1 MTGTIALY
9 ISSLR
14 KGGAE
19 RVMANLADHLSGR
32 GYRVVLVTTHK
43 AAEEYPVSAKV
54 CRLISEPGDEELK
67 RGRIGN
73 FIARFQKLRNIWKK
87 ESPDVILS
95 FIGKNN
101 IMAILTS
108 VGLNIPVAVSV
119 RGEPGEEYYSKG
131 LRLLAKGLFGIASGV
146 ILQTRESLSFFPDS
160 VRKKAVILKNPINPL
175 FFRERF
181 EGEREK
187 TIVAVGRIDE
197 NKNHQLL
204 IRAFARIADEFPD
217 YHLIIYGEGEK
228 RKELQ
233 GLTKDLNLEDR
244 ISLPGGIADVA
255 TKIYKTRVFVLSS
268 DTEGM
273 PNTLVEAM
281 VLGLTVISTDCPCGG
296 PAELIK
302 HRVNGLLTPVGDEKA
317 LTENL
322 RFVLENLHEA
332 DEMGKAAAIT
342 GEIYRPERI
351 CPEWENYLISLGLG
365 QNRR

>member
-1 MTGTIALY
+1 MTGTVALY

-19 RVMANLADHLSGR
+19 RVMANLADYLSSR

-43 AAEEYPVSAKV
+43 AEEEYPVSAKV
-54 CRLISEPGDEELK
+54 CRLISEPEDEELK

-73 FIARFQKLRNIWKK
+73 FMTRFQKLRNIWKREK
-87 ESPDVILS
+87 PDVILS

-101 IMAILTS
+101 IMTIMTS
-108 VGLNIPVAVSV
+108 IGLKIPVAVSV
-119 RGEPGEEYYSKG
+119 RGEPREEYYNKL

-146 ILQTRESLSFFPDS
+146 ILQTKESFSFFPWY
-160 VRKKAVILKNPINPL
+160 VRKKAVILRNPVNPD

-181 EGEREK
+181 EGERDK

-204 IRAFARIADEFPD
+204 IRAFARIANEFPD
-217 YHLIIYGEGEK
+217 YHLIIYGEGDK
-228 RKELQ
+228 REELCR
-233 GLTKDLNLEDR
+233 LTKDLNLEDR
-244 ISLPGGIADVA
+244 ISLPGSIDHVA
-255 TKIYKTRVFVLSS
+255 AKIYKTRVFVLSS

-281 VLGLTVISTDCPCGG
+281 ILGLTVISTDCPGGG
-296 PAELIK
+296 PAELIEHK
-302 HRVNGLLTPVGDEKA
+302 VNGLLTPVNDEKTLA
-317 LTENL
+317 ENL
-322 RFVLENLHEA
+322 QFVLNNLQKA
-332 DEMGKAAAIT
+332 DEMGKTAAIT

-351 CPEWENYLISLGLG
+351 CLEWENYLISLGLG

>member
-1 MTGTIALY
+1 MAGTVALY

-19 RVMANLADHLSGR
+19 RVMVNLADHLSSQ

-43 AAEEYPVSAKV
+43 AEVEYPVSEKV
-54 CRLISEPGDEELK
+54 CRVISEPEGEELK

-73 FIARFQKLRNIWKK
+73 FATRFRKLRNIWKR
-87 ESPDVILS
+87 ENPDVILS

-108 VGLNIPVAVSV
+108 MGLNIPVAVSV
-119 RGEPGEEYYSKG
+119 RGEPREEYYSKG
-131 LRLLAKGLFGIASGV
+131 LRLLAKSLFGIASGV

-160 VRKKAVILKNPINPL
+160 VKKKAVILKNPINPL
-175 FFRERF
+175 FFQKRF

-204 IRAFARIADEFPD
+204 IRAFARIANEFPD
-217 YHLIIYGEGEK
+217 YRLIIYGEGEK

-244 ISLPGGIADVA
+244 ISLPGSIDNVA
-255 TKIYKTRVFVLSS
+255 AKIYKTRVFVLSS

-296 PAELIK
+296 PAEIIENK
-302 HRVNGLLTPVGDEKA
+302 VNGLLTPVNDEKA
-317 LTENL
+317 LA
-322 RFVLENLHEA
+322 ENLHFVLNNLQKA

-351 CPEWENYLISLGLG
+351 CLEWENYLISLGLG
-365 QNRR
+365 GNRR